1 MRLIAFIKLKS
12 IKESEKNMDKKLED
26 LNIKVEDFEVSNNI
40 GLAECGVDAVIW
52 DSYIPIS
59 LKINLKD
66 EDTFD
71 NTKIENYIKEFKK
84 YLLWIENNKKAIFG
98 ALIEDDMIELAE
110 EWVESSEERIIDGKK
125 VYVDGDHIFK
135 LPITEEDFLNSLYFN
150 SIGITIDEDREIAD
164 SRIMIEA
171 FIDTNPDYFAGHSI
185 DVTVWD
191 DYKISV
197 NGLAG

>member
-1 MRLIAFIKLKS
+1 
-12 IKESEKNMDKKLED
+12 MDKQLED
-26 LNIKVEDFEVSNNI
+26 LNIKVEDFKVRNNT
-40 GLAECGVDAVIW
+40 GLAECGVDVVIW
-52 DSYIPIS
+52 DSYITIS
-59 LKINLKD
+59 LTINLKD
-66 EDTFD
+66 EDIFD
-71 NTKIENYIKEFKK
+71 NTKIENYIKEFKNH
-84 YLLWIENNKKAIFG
+84 LLWIENNKKEIFD

-110 EWVESSEERIIDGKK
+110 EWVESSEERIIDEKK

-135 LPITEEDFLNSLYFN
+135 LPITEEDFFSSLYFN